1 MVAIFPVVGYTGVAQ
16 DESDQFGEARLGANI
31 VRQDD
36 DATLTGLD
44 ADHAVCGLTVV
55 AAFVEDVALWAFE
68 DTQSRSETSPQEQP
82 PALLSPSISPVA
94 TASRAS
100 S

>member
-1 MVAIFPVVGYTGVAQ
+1 MVCLTSRLSSVVAIFPVVGYTGVAQ

-44 ADHAVCGLTVV
+44 ADMLFAV
-55 AAFVEDVALWAFE
+55 
-68 DTQSRSETSPQEQP
+68 
-82 PALLSPSISPVA
+82 
-94 TASRAS
+94 
-100 S
+100 

>member
-1 MVAIFPVVGYTGVAQ
+1 MLPRNK
-16 DESDQFGEARLGANI
+16 SDQFGEARLGANI

-55 AAFVEDVALWAFE
+55 AAFVEAVACGPSKTNDA
-68 DTQSRSETSPQEQP
+68 QASVAYRSLRCSFNGRS
-82 PALLSPSISPVA
+82 A
-94 TASRAS
+94 RNGGN
-100 S
+100 